1 MADERLVVLLEAR
14 VSEFEKRM
22 LQAEQRGTRTYQG
35 LARGSRS
42 ATRQM
47 EADMIRSA
55 NSVNRAVASTSSRI
69 GGLGRLMAGGLSV
82 AVFAQA
88 ARQYGRLADEATRMQ
103 NALRVAGLEGEDLT
117 RVYGRLFQSAQRNAA
132 PVGAMVDLY
141 SKLALTQKELG
152 VTGDE
157 LIRFTDGVAVA
168 LRVAGTDATTASGSL
183 LQLSQALGGGIVRA
197 EEFNS
202 ILEGTPT
209 IAQAVARGLK
219 EANGSVAELRK
230 LVVDGKVSSTAFFR
244 AFEAGSDELRRQA
257 ETSQSTVGQAF
268 TRLGNSIVS
277 VVGEFDKASGAS
289 AHFTDLVGELG
300 DAIDDFD
307 AEGFI
312 QDVRRIVQV
321 MRDAEEAAGGWL
333 RSLGDSEFFAKL
345 NEALGVTEDG
355 MVINPKTEQA
365 ERKIAGLEQLVE
377 GLQTQ
382 IENDTMMGLD
392 VSAAVANLQR
402 VRAEL
407 AAVRA
412 EAAAL
417 PRLDPEYNNMTTGT
431 FYDGSSYAPPP
442 GVGAAAP
449 PEVVSIE
456 DHPAAP
462 GKGGGGRRGGG
473 GGKSRKAQLDDYA
486 KEVQAI
492 RERTAAL
499 EAEAASL
506 VLVAAS
512 GEDYGDALEY
522 ARARAELLHAA
533 QQAGKQIT
541 PELTAE
547 IDQLAQ
553 AYTSAGVEAEEAA
566 QRLDGIKEVGIRVS
580 DALRDAFTRAFED
593 PQDALKSLAKEL
605 AMLALQMQ
613 LANLFPGTFGAGGLI
628 PFGVGYSA
636 GGFTGSGAKH
646 DFAGFVHKG
655 EYVMDA
661 DTVRR
666 AGGPGAFDAMR
677 RSLKGYADGGY
688 VGGPTAPQ
696 AGRSGSAPPVQVV
709 VNNNTP
715 AEASA
720 EVNGSPDVG
729 YMVEVIVNEKIA
741 RGAFDKALGGRHG
754 VRPQRKVR

>member
-1 MADERLVVLLEAR
+1 MNDERLVVLLEAR

-35 LARGSRS
+35 LSRGSRS

-55 NSVNRAVASTSSRI
+55 NSVNRAVASTSTKI
-69 GGLGRLMAGGLSV
+69 GGLGRLLAGGLS
-82 AVFAQA
+82 AAALIQG

-103 NALRVAGLEGEDLT
+103 NALRVAGLEGEELT

-141 SKLALTQKELG
+141 SKLALTQRELG

-289 AHFTDLVGELG
+289 ANFTKMVGELG
-300 DAIDDFD
+300 DGIDSFD
-307 AEGFI
+307 ADSFI
-312 QDVRRIVQV
+312 EDIRQIISLFG
-321 MRDAEEAAGGWL
+321 DAEQAAAGWL
-333 RSLGDSEFFAKL
+333 RELGNSPFFGKL
-345 NEALGVTEDG
+345 NEALGVTENG
-355 MVINPKTEQA
+355 LVVNPDIEQA
-365 ERKIAGLEQLVE
+365 ERKIATLERLIE
-377 GLQTQ
+377 GLQAQ
-382 IENDTMMGLD
+382 IEREAAMGIDT
-392 VSAAVANLQR
+392 SAAVASLQA

-431 FYDGSSYAPPP
+431 FYDGSGYVPPA
-442 GVGAAAP
+442 GVGAATP
-449 PEVVSIE
+449 PPVVSIE

-462 GKGGGGRRGGG
+462 GKGKGVGGRRGGG

-553 AYTSAGVEAEEAA
+553 AYATAGVEAEEAA
-566 QRLDGIKEVGIRVS
+566 EKLDQIQQQTERGRNALEDMFGSIIDGSKSAKDAVADLLMEIAKAQMIKGIMG
-580 DALRDAFTRAFED
+580 L
-593 PQDALKSLAKEL
+593 
-605 AMLALQMQ
+605 
-613 LANLFPGTFGAGGLI
+613 PGMGGLSNVI
-628 PFGVGYSA
+628 GGLLGYSGGGYTGPGQADEIA
-636 GGFTGSGAKH
+636 GV
-646 DFAGFVHKG
+646 VHGG
-655 EYVMDA
+655 EYVFSKKAVDRIGVG
-661 DTVRR
+661 TLERLHQGVRGFMS
-666 AGGPGAFDAMR
+666 GGLVPGCE
-677 RSLKGYADGGY
+677 GG
-688 VGGPTAPQ
+688 
-696 AGRSGSAPPVQVV
+696 
-709 VNNNTP
+709 
-715 AEASA
+715 A
-720 EVNGSPDVG
+720 EV
-729 YMVEVIVNEKIA
+729 VIEGKP
-741 RGAFDKALGGRHG
+741 L
-754 VRPQRKVR
+754 